1 MKKQNS
7 WPLRQSKIRFIDSL
21 PLMGLGTIGLLA
33 FILLLNRFFPYQAV
47 NLNIDKS
54 EAVEIASDFLIQ
66 KGYDLKD
73 YQVMALVNYAINPF
87 HYLQKRL
94 GWAKTQELLQKEQDK
109 GLEFHWYIFWFKNL
123 PRSSD
128 YEQFQVSVSGTGRI
142 IGFSHDVPGNLEW
155 PQGREAHISRESALE
170 LATDFLRKQELD
182 LNGYEIDASHTQKS
196 EKRTDHRFSWK
207 KDLELEGV
215 KVNLTVVVQGDEV
228 GRFRVNFGI
237 PASEI
242 AAINHIQERTSYSA
256 FASYFFVFLLSL
268 VMIIIF
274 LRKYHEGVLGVKTAS
289 IVFFACWLL
298 LVMESGLKFRLN
310 AAGATFGALSYDG
323 VGLMMFLLFALII
336 WPFLSVVAFASCS
349 VGEFLGREKFNK
361 KFTALDSILN
371 KKFTTL
377 NAAQSLLNGYFA
389 GFTGL
394 GIIAL
399 LTISLVGLFKGT
411 IENIDY
417 RIASSALP
425 FLVPF
430 LAAMSSSL
438 LSELVFRLFGN
449 LLLYKYLK
457 SKWGSIFV
465 TSIFW
470 TFYAII
476 LWGINLSISPMVLEW
491 VISYICGVFLGYIF
505 WKFDLLTAIFAN
517 FTIIGVM
524 QTLPLITSG
533 ANSLFVQ
540 GTAALILLFLPVVFI
555 VRGFIKGETF
565 SFKADL
571 VPAHIKRIT
580 ERARI
585 ARELEIARQVQQ
597 KLLPGKSPEI
607 KGFDLEGI
615 CIPANEVGGDYYDF
629 IRISD
634 AKIGIAIGDVSG
646 KGVPAAIYMTL
657 TKGIIQ
663 SQVENQYRLSPEQVL
678 IKTNHSLYNMMD
690 TKSFVTMFFAVVDVK
705 KKTLDFARAGH
716 NPLIY
721 FHHSDDRVVLLKP
734 QGIAL
739 GIEKGEV
746 FQGIIKRGH
755 VKLEKGDLIAF
766 YTDGFTEAM
775 NRNLDE
781 YGEERFCQV
790 IRQNKEKPARMIINL
805 VIEDV
810 RQFVK
815 GYPQHDDMTMVIM
828 KVL

>member
-7 WPLRQSKIRFIDSL
+7 WPIRQSKIRFIDSL
-21 PLMGLGTIGLLA
+21 PLMVLGTLGLLA
-33 FILLLNRFFPYQAV
+33 FILLLNRFFPYKSV
-47 NLNIDKS
+47 NLNIDKPG
-54 EAVEIASDFLIQ
+54 AVKIASDFLGQ

-73 YQVMALVNYAINPF
+73 YQVMALVNYPNPAF
-87 HYLQKRL
+87 YYMQKRL
-94 GWAKTQELLQKEQDK
+94 GWAKTQEIFKNEQDK
-109 GLEFHWYIFWFKNL
+109 GLEFHWQIFWFKNL
-123 PRSSD
+123 PRSSN

-142 IGFSHDVPGNLEW
+142 IGFSHDFPGDLDW
-155 PQGREAHISRESALE
+155 PQGRQAHITREKALKM
-170 LATDFLRKQELD
+170 ATDFLKKQGFD
-182 LNGYEIDASHTQKS
+182 LNGYKIDAFQTQKS

-207 KDLELEGV
+207 KDLEFAGG
-215 KVNLTVVVQGDEV
+215 KVNLTVVVQGDDL
-228 GRFRVNFGI
+228 GRSRVSFGV
-237 PASEI
+237 PASDT
-242 AAINHIQERTSYSA
+242 AAINHIQERRSYSA
-256 FASYFFVFLLSL
+256 FASYFFVFIISL

-274 LRKYHEGVLGVKTAS
+274 LRKYHEGELAVKTALMAS
-289 IVFFACWLL
+289 FACWLF

-310 AAGATFGALSYDG
+310 AAGAAFGELSYDG
-323 VGLMMFLLFALII
+323 VGLMMFIFFSLII
-336 WPFLSVVAFASCS
+336 WPFLSIVAFASCS
-349 VGEFLGREKFNK
+349 VGEFLAREKFNK

-399 LTISLVGLFKGT
+399 LTSALVGLFNGK

-417 RIASSALP
+417 RIASSVVP

-430 LAAMSSSL
+430 LAAMSSGL

-465 TSIFW
+465 SSIFW
-470 TFYAII
+470 TFYAITF
-476 LWGINLSISPMVLEW
+476 WGINLSISPMVLEW
-491 VISYICGVFLGYIF
+491 LISYICGVFLGYIF

-517 FTIIGVM
+517 ITIVGVM
-524 QTLPLITSG
+524 QTLPLITAG
-533 ANSLFVQ
+533 ADSLFIQ
-540 GTAALILLFLPVVFI
+540 GVAALILLFFPVMFI

-585 ARELEIARQVQQ
+585 AKELEIARQVQQ
-597 KLLPGKSPEI
+597 KLLPGKPPKI
-607 KGFDLEGI
+607 KGFEIEGI

-663 SQVENQYRLSPEQVL
+663 SQVENQVRLSPEQVL

-690 TKSFVTMFFAVVDVK
+690 TKSFVTMFFAVVDIK

-716 NPLIY
+716 NPLLY

-755 VKLEKGDLIAF
+755 IQLEKGDLIAF

-775 NRNLDE
+775 NKNLDE
-781 YGEERFCQV
+781 YGEERLCQV
-790 IRQNKEKPARMIINL
+790 IRQNKEKPARMIIDL

-810 RQFVK
+810 HRFVK
-815 GYPQHDDMTMVIM
+815 EYPQHDDMTMVIL

>member
-1 MKKQNS
+1 MKKQNH
-7 WPLRQSKIRFIDSL
+7 WPIRESKIKFIDSV
-21 PLMGLGTIGLLA
+21 PLMVLGILGLLA
-33 FILLLNRFFPYQAV
+33 FILLFNRFFPYKAV

-54 EAVEIASDFLIQ
+54 EAVKIASDFLTQ

-73 YQVMALVNYAINPF
+73 YQVMALVNYPPNPF

-94 GWAKTQELLQKEQDK
+94 GWTKTQEFFQKEQDK
-109 GLEFHWYIFWFKNL
+109 GLEFHWFIFWFKNL
-123 PRSSD
+123 PRTSN
-128 YEQFQVSVSGTGRI
+128 YEQFLVSVSGTGRI
-142 IGFSHDVPGNLEW
+142 IGFSHDLPGNLDW
-155 PQGREAHISRESALE
+155 PRGREAHITRENALE
-170 LATDFLRKQELD
+170 LATNFLKKQGIQ
-182 LNGYEIDASHTQKS
+182 LNGYKIDAFHTQKS
-196 EKRTDHRFSWK
+196 GKRTDHRFSWE

-228 GRFRVNFGI
+228 GRFRVSFGI
-237 PASEI
+237 PASETT
-242 AAINHIQERTSYSA
+242 AINHIQERRSYTA
-256 FASYFFVFLLSL
+256 FASYFFVFLISL
-268 VMIIIF
+268 VIVIIF
-274 LRKYHEGVLGVKTAS
+274 LRKYHEGVLGVKTAL
-289 IVFFACWLL
+289 IAFFACWIL
-298 LVMESGLKFRLN
+298 LVMGSGLKFRLN
-310 AAGATFGALSYDG
+310 AFGATFGALSYDG
-323 VGLMMFLLFALII
+323 VGLMMFLVFGLII
-336 WPFLSVVAFASCS
+336 WPFLSTAGFASCS
-349 VGEFLGREKFNK
+349 VGEFLGREKFSK

-371 KKFTTL
+371 KKFTTI
-377 NAAQSLLNGYFA
+377 NTAQSLLNGYFA

-399 LTISLVGLFKGT
+399 LTTILKGLFKGT

-417 RIASSALP
+417 GIASSAVP

-430 LAAMSSSL
+430 LAAMSYSL

-465 TSIFW
+465 SSVFW

-491 VISYICGVFLGYIF
+491 IISYICGVFLGYIF
-505 WKFDLLTAIFAN
+505 WKFDLLTVIFAN
-517 FTIIGVM
+517 FTIIGIM
-524 QTLPLITSG
+524 QTLPLITG
-533 ANSLFVQ
+533 KADSLFIH
-540 GTAALILLFLPVVFI
+540 GTAALILLFLPVMFI
-555 VRGFIKGETF
+555 VWGFIKGETF
-565 SFKADL
+565 SFNADL

-585 ARELEIARQVQQ
+585 AKELEIARQVQQ
-597 KLLPGKSPEI
+597 KLLPAKPPEI
-607 KGFDLEGI
+607 KGFDLDGI

-634 AKIGIAIGDVSG
+634 TKIGVVIGDVSG

-690 TKSFVTMFFAVVDVK
+690 TKSFVTMFFAVVDIK

-721 FHHSDDRVVLLKP
+721 FQHSDDRVVLLKP

-746 FQGIIKRGH
+746 FQGIIKKGH

-775 NRNLDE
+775 NNNLDE
-781 YGEERFCQV
+781 YGEERLCRV
-790 IRQNKEKPARMIINL
+790 IRQNKEKPARMIIDM

-810 RQFVK
+810 RRFVK
-815 GYPQHDDMTMVIM
+815 GYPQHDDMTMVIV

>member
-7 WPLRQSKIRFIDSL
+7 WPIRQSKIRFIDSV
-21 PLMGLGTIGLLA
+21 PLMVLGTIGLLA
-33 FILLLNRFFPYQAV
+33 FILLLNRFFPYKAV
-47 NLNIDKS
+47 NLNIDKPG
-54 EAVEIASDFLIQ
+54 AVKIASDFLSQ

-73 YQVMALVNYAINPF
+73 YQVMALVNYPNNAF
-87 HYLQKRL
+87 HYLQKYL
-94 GWAKTQELLQKEQDK
+94 GLAKAQEIFKNEQDK
-109 GLEFHWYIFWFKNL
+109 GLDFHWYIFWFKNL
-123 PRSSD
+123 PRSSN

-142 IGFSHDVPGNLEW
+142 IGFSHDFPGNLDW
-155 PQGREAHISRESALE
+155 PEGRQAHITRENALE
-170 LATDFLRKQELD
+170 LATDFLKKQGIH
-182 LNGYEIDASHTQKS
+182 LNGYNLDAFDTQKS

-207 KDLELEGV
+207 KDLEFEGA

-237 PASEI
+237 PASDTTE
-242 AAINHIQERTSYSA
+242 INHIQERKSYSA
-256 FASYFFVFLLSL
+256 FASYFFVFIISLL
-268 VMIIIF
+268 MIIIF
-274 LRKYHEGVLGVKTAS
+274 LRKYHEGVLGVKTAL
-289 IVFFACWLL
+289 IAFFACWLF

-310 AAGATFGALSYDG
+310 AAGATFGELSYDG
-323 VGLMMFLLFALII
+323 VGLMWLILFTLII
-336 WPFLSVVAFASCS
+336 WPFLSIVGFASCS

-377 NAAQSLLNGYFA
+377 NVSQSLLNGYFS

-399 LTISLVGLFKGT
+399 LTTALVGLFNGS

-417 RIASSALP
+417 RIASSSVP
-425 FLVPF
+425 FLVPL
-430 LAAMSSSL
+430 LAAMSSGL

-449 LLLYKYLK
+449 LLLHKYLK

-470 TFYAII
+470 TFYAIT

-491 VISYICGVFLGYIF
+491 MISYICGVFLGYIF

-524 QTLPLITSG
+524 QTLPLITAG
-533 ANSLFVQ
+533 AESLFVQ
-540 GTAALILLFLPVVFI
+540 GVAALILLFLPVVFI
-555 VRGFIKGETF
+555 VWGFIKGETF

-585 ARELEIARQVQQ
+585 AKELEIARQVQQ
-597 KLLPGKSPEI
+597 KLLPGEPPKI
-607 KGFDLEGI
+607 KGFEIEGI

-690 TKSFVTMFFAVVDVK
+690 TKSFVTMFFAVVDIN

-721 FHHSDDRVVLLKP
+721 FHHSDDRVVYLKP

-739 GIEKGEV
+739 GIERGEV
-746 FQGIIKRGH
+746 FQGIIKKGH
-755 VKLEKGDLIAF
+755 IKMEKGDLIAF
-766 YTDGFTEAM
+766 YTDGFSEAM
-775 NRNLDE
+775 NRNLEE
-781 YGEERFCQV
+781 YGEERLCQV
-790 IRQNKEKPARMIINL
+790 IRQNKEKPARMIIDL
-805 VIEDV
+805 VVQDV
-810 RQFVK
+810 QHFVK
-815 GYPQHDDMTMVIM
+815 EYPQHDDMTMVIV

>member
-1 MKKQNS
+1 MKEQNYL
-7 WPLRQSKIRFIDSL
+7 PIRQSKIKFIDSL
-21 PLMGLGTIGLLA
+21 PLIGLGTVGLLA
-33 FILLLNRFFPYQAV
+33 FILLLNRFFPYKAV
-47 NLNIDKS
+47 NLNIDKPG
-54 EAVEIASDFLIQ
+54 AVKIASDFLSQ

-73 YQVMALVNYAINPF
+73 YHVMALVNYANTPF

-94 GWAKTQELLQKEQDK
+94 GWAKTQEIFQKEQDK
-109 GLEFHWYIFWFKNL
+109 GLEFYWQIFWFKNL
-123 PRSSD
+123 PRSSN
-128 YEQFQVSVSGTGRI
+128 YEQFQVSVSGAGRI
-142 IGFSHDVPGNLEW
+142 IGFSHDFPENMDV
-155 PQGREAHISRESALE
+155 PQGRQAHITREKALE
-170 LATDFLRKQELD
+170 LATDFLKKQGID
-182 LNGYEIDASHTQKS
+182 LSGYTIDAFDTQKS

-207 KDLELEGV
+207 KDLEFEGG

-228 GRFRVNFGI
+228 GRYRVSFGV
-237 PASEI
+237 PVSDT
-242 AAINHIQERTSYSA
+242 AAINLIQERKSYSA
-256 FASYFFVFLLSL
+256 FASYFFVFIISL

-274 LRKYHEGVLGVKTAS
+274 LRKYHEGELSVKTALMAS
-289 IVFFACWLL
+289 FACWLL

-310 AAGATFGALSYDG
+310 AVGSAFGELSNDG
-323 VGLMMFLLFALII
+323 VGLMMFIFFSLII
-336 WPFLSVVAFASCS
+336 WPFLSIVAFASCS
-349 VGEFLGREKFNK
+349 VGEFLGREKFSK

-371 KKFTTL
+371 KKFSTL

-399 LTISLVGLFKGT
+399 LTSALVGLFNGK
-411 IENIDY
+411 IDHIDN
-417 RIASSALP
+417 RIASSVLP

-430 LAAMSSSL
+430 LAALSCSL

-449 LLLYKYLK
+449 LFLYKYLK
-457 SKWGSIFV
+457 SKWGSIMV
-465 TSIFW
+465 SSVFW
-470 TFYAII
+470 TFYAIT
-476 LWGINLSISPMVLEW
+476 LWGINISTSPMVLEW
-491 VISYICGVFLGYIF
+491 IISFICGVFLGYIF
-505 WKFDLLTAIFAN
+505 WKFDLLTVIFAN
-517 FTIIGVM
+517 FTIVGVI
-524 QTLPLITSG
+524 QTLPLITAG
-533 ANSLFVQ
+533 AVSLFIQ
-540 GTAALILLFLPVVFI
+540 GAAALILLFLPVVFI

-585 ARELEIARQVQQ
+585 AKELEIARQVQQ
-597 KLLPGKSPEI
+597 KLLPGESPKI
-607 KGFDLEGI
+607 KGFEIEGI

-634 AKIGIAIGDVSG
+634 TKIGIAIGDVSG

-663 SQVENQYRLSPEQVL
+663 SQVENKYRLSPEQVL
-678 IKTNHSLYNMMD
+678 VKTNHSLYKMMD
-690 TKSFVTMFFAVVDVK
+690 TKSFVTMFYAVMDIK

-716 NPLIY
+716 NPLLY
-721 FHHSDDRVVLLKP
+721 FHHSDNRVVLLKP

-755 VKLEKGDLIAF
+755 IQLEKGDLIAF

-775 NRNLDE
+775 NKNLEE
-781 YGEERFCQV
+781 YGEERLCQV
-790 IRQNKEKPARMIINL
+790 IRQNREKSARMIIDL
-805 VIEDV
+805 VIQDV
-810 RQFVK
+810 QEFVK
-815 GYPQHDDMTMVIM
+815 EYPQHDDMTMVIV